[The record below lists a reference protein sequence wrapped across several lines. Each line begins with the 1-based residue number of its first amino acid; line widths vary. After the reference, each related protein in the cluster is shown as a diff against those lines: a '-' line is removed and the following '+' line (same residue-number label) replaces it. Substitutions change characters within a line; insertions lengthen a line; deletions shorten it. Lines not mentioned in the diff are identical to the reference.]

1 VIYLLTLGLNHATKS
16 YTNTLPF
23 IEKERKKKR
32 QLNEKNIDYD
42 KILDNSNIDFYNS
55 YAYTSEINI
64 EKKQKRKRRE
74 NVEIV

>member
-1 VIYLLTLGLNHATKS
+1 
-16 YTNTLPF
+16 LPF

>member
-1 VIYLLTLGLNHATKS
+1 
-16 YTNTLPF
+16 LPF
-23 IEKERKKKR
+23 IEKERKKK

-55 YAYTSEINI
+55 YVNTNEINI
-64 EKKQKRKRRE
+64 EKKQKRKRGK